1 MVPHLLAVETTCS
14 PLQRGAVPAAPLTAR
29 SVGQHYRSVE
39 NVSRI
44 LVLLFLL
51 SLAGCKR
58 KAPCV
63 KACRFVEHCKKEARE
78 GRALLGEG
86 KPEAKQECLDKC
98 KNHPED
104 FAACEGRFKTCK
116 QLRTCYGP
124 LR

>member
-1 MVPHLLAVETTCS
+1 MVPHHLAVETTCS
-14 PLQRGAVPAAPLTAR
+14 PLQRGAVTAAHLTAP

-44 LVLLFLL
+44 LVLLCLL

-86 KPEAKQECLDKC
+86 KPEAKQDRDGLKDLRDDIAGLK
-98 KNHPED
+98 
-104 FAACEGRFKTCK
+104 AAMKSRPPAVT
-116 QLRTCYGP
+116 TGP
-124 LR
+124 P